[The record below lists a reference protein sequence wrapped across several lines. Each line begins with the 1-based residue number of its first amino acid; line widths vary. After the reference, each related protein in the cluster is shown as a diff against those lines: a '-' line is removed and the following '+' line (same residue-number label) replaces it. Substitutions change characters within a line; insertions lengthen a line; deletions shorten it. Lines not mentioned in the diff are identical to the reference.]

1 MKRILFAFIL
11 ISQLFSVS
19 YGQKTAFPYHLSPA
33 RDAILIGSGSLLLQF
48 SAMGHNEKVRMEAP
62 EVEALSSGGINFID
76 KVATRY
82 FDPGLNTLRE
92 SFEPAS
98 AVLAAAAVGTYGIWS
113 KVSTHKWE
121 AAKTLG
127 LMYLE
132 GLYLSCG
139 PMLLTKT
146 LVYRPRPYTY
156 NTDVPVTDRVRGANN
171 ESFFSGNATIL
182 FYHSVFLSTVYSDLF
197 PDSSLKPWIWGA
209 TLSLATFSG
218 YLSVRSGWHFPTD
231 VLTGALIGGAVGYL
245 IPRLHKSEAREH
257 LVMMP
262 WASSSGCGLSLSLAL

>member
-1 MKRILFAFIL
+1 MRKSFLALL
-11 ISQLFSVS
+11 IFCQVTLAGF
-19 YGQKTAFPYHLSPA
+19 GQELTFPYRLSPA

-48 SAMGHNEKVRMEAP
+48 SALGHNQKERMEAP
-62 EVEALSSGGINFID
+62 EIEALNPSNFNVID
-76 KVATRY
+76 RIATRY
-82 FDPGLNTLRE
+82 FEPRLNTLRE
-92 SFEPAS
+92 SFEPSS
-98 AVLAAAAVGTYGIWS
+98 AVVTAAAVATYGLYS
-113 KVSTHKWE
+113 KISTHRWD

-156 NTDVPVTDRVRGANN
+156 NEDVPVSDRVRGANN

-182 FYHSVFLSTVYSDLF
+182 FYHSVFLSSVYSDLF
-197 PDSSLKPWIWGA
+197 PESALKPWIWGA

-218 YLSVRSGWHFPTD
+218 FLSVRSGWHFPTD
-231 VLTGALIGGAVGYL
+231 VLTGALVGGAAGYL

-257 LVMMP
+257 LVLMP